1 MMQISVRNRTRYA
14 AHRALLAYVLATL
27 TLAGCASHS
36 ARSGAAAAA
45 AAAGPG
51 KLTPQMRSGSA
62 ELRAWQIQDWI
73 APDDRTLVVN
83 AVDRSLFRARFKGR
97 CNGVRLADTVSFIV
111 VDSSRFDRYAGI
123 VLTDGTRCEFASVTR
138 INTGVAS
145 QDQ

>member
-1 MMQISVRNRTRYA
+1 MMQTSLRNRQPHALRPA
-14 AHRALLAYVLATL
+14 LGCWLLALAL
-27 TLAGCASHS
+27 CSCASHP
-36 ARSGAAAAA
+36 AGNGAAAT
-45 AAAGPG
+45 GPG

-111 VDSSRFDRYAGI
+111 LDSSRFDRYAGI
-123 VLTDGTRCEFASVTR
+123 VLNDGTRCEFASVTR
-138 INTGVAS
+138 ITTGVAS